1 MQNKFCSIRKIKF
14 LFFAAA
20 FFLQLFCIFSQEN
33 KKEDKN
39 LFEQKIE
46 WEKDENAYGYNIE
59 IRELKTGKKYNF
71 ETDENFVNLNLSAG
85 KYEYQV
91 TVLNPFG
98 RVQSK
103 TEWNSFEILQAKTP
117 EFVKIPEKVVVPS
130 GKNEKFSI
138 EADIDN
144 VNEDTSVFLVNEK
157 TKQKV
162 KGTLVIEKSADG
174 AKSAAAEF
182 PKVEEGEWKLCAENP
197 FSLKKESLS
206 IKIVDQKT
214 EEARIAEE
222 KRIQQEKVLQAQ
234 KEAEAKLAAEK
245 AEKERLAKIE
255 EEKRLAEEARLK
267 AEAEK
272 ARLAEIAK
280 EEENKRLAEES
291 RIAEE
296 KRIQQEK
303 ELQAQKEAEAKLAA
317 EKAEKE
323 RLAKIEEEKRLA
335 EEARLKA
342 EAEKARLAEIAK
354 EEEKKRLAEESRIA
368 EEKQQEPRSLEE
380 KSASKKAR
388 RIFGFY
394 VLPEGGIFYSPFFN
408 EFSDGKVLPFAGV
421 KIGFAPELKNANRF
435 GIELESDVSRYSI
448 KSADYEY
455 SDSFSLLKLNLLYQR
470 RISKKSLKLNFRAG
484 GNLMFIQNFMDYK
497 NSTIQKKDAAY
508 GYLGVHGGPSLV
520 FSAGNLNIESGFDY
534 SYEFIGGM
542 PTDFLSPFISV
553 GFRW

>member
-1 MQNKFCSIRKIKF
+1 MQNKFCSKRKIKF

-20 FFLQLFCIFSQEN
+20 FFLPLFCIFSQEN

-117 EFVKIPEKVVVPS
+117 EFVKIPEKVVVPF

-138 EADIDN
+138 EVDIDN
-144 VNEDTSVFLVNEK
+144 INEDTSVFLVNEK

-174 AKSAAAEF
+174 AKFAAVEF

-222 KRIQQEKVLQAQ
+222 KRIQQEKLLQAQ

-280 EEENKRLAEES
+280 EEENKRLAEE
-291 RIAEE
+291 A
-296 KRIQQEK
+296 
-303 ELQAQKEAEAKLAA
+303 
-317 EKAEKE
+317 
-323 RLAKIEEEKRLA
+323 
-335 EEARLKA
+335 
-342 EAEKARLAEIAK
+342 
-354 EEEKKRLAEESRIA
+354 RIA
-368 EEKQQEPRSLEE
+368 EEKQKEPRSLEE
-380 KSASKKAR
+380 KSARKKAR

-421 KIGFAPELKNANRF
+421 KIGFVPELKNANRF

-470 RISKKSLKLNFRAG
+470 RISKKRLKLNFRAG